1 MFIFVFPG
9 PTSRGGRKLDETRD
23 KYGKACRRLHRAHN
37 EYVLLLAEATECERA
52 LRTAALPTL
61 LEQQRRQG
69 EANATSW
76 YVLFNFRA
84 VSTNLRPLLPDDG
97 AHAITK
103 LLLGGAQKF

>member
-1 MFIFVFPG
+1 MTVVYKPHGVKLKQAEISVYNKNQKCIYFISG

-52 LRTAALPTL
+52 LRTAALPAL

-69 EANATSW
+69 EATATSW
-76 YVLFNFRA
+76 
-84 VSTNLRPLLPDDG
+84 
-97 AHAITK
+97 
-103 LLLGGAQKF
+103 